1 MLMRKIL
8 TTILFLFIV
17 LKTFSQ
23 SKLRD
28 SIYIETQI
36 FTLVYSEKLEQP
48 KWIEYVVECPNGNAS
63 RKGMDFYTND
73 SIKTSDNQDY
83 VNNIWD
89 KGHMAPAADFNCT
102 KEMLKMT
109 FSYLNCVLQNQD
121 LNRTTWRLL
130 EEHERTLAL
139 KYDVTVEIRCVFSK
153 KSVVLPSGATI
164 PDGFYKIINYDGKKE
179 TYYFKNEKPLTTDY
193 KKFLITQ

>member
-1 MLMRKIL
+1 MKRIL
-8 TTILFLFIV
+8 LSTLFLLI
-17 LKTFSQ
+17 TIISFSQ
-23 SKLRD
+23 NKLRD
-28 SIYIETQI
+28 SIYVETEI

-48 KWIEYVVECPNGNAS
+48 KWIKYKVECPNGKTS

-83 VNNIWD
+83 INNVWD

-130 EEHERTLAL
+130 EEYERLLAL
-139 KYDVTVEIRCVFSK
+139 NYEVSVEIRCVFSK
-153 KSVVLPSGATI
+153 KSIVLTSGATI
-164 PDGFYKIINYDGKKE
+164 PDGFYKIISYNGKKE
-179 TYYFKNEKPLTTDY
+179 TYYFKNEKPSTTDF

>member
-8 TTILFLFIV
+8 TTTLFLFIV

-121 LNRTTWRLL
+121 LKNFHKTFTKLL
-130 EEHERTLAL
+130 HIIW
-139 KYDVTVEIRCVFSK
+139 KYLIYFFVT
-153 KSVVLPSGATI
+153 
-164 PDGFYKIINYDGKKE
+164 Y
-179 TYYFKNEKPLTTDY
+179 
-193 KKFLITQ
+193 

>member
-1 MLMRKIL
+1 MKR
-8 TTILFLFIV
+8 ILFSTLFLLI
-17 LKTFSQ
+17 TISSFSQ
-23 SKLRD
+23 NKLRD
-28 SIYIETQI
+28 SIYVETEI

-48 KWIEYVVECPNGNAS
+48 KWIKYDVECPKGGAS

-83 VNNIWD
+83 INNIWD

-130 EEHERTLAL
+130 EEYERLLAL
-139 KYDVTVEIRCVFSK
+139 NYEVSVEIRCVFSK
-153 KSVVLPSGATI
+153 KSTVLTSGATI
-164 PDGFYKIINYDGKKE
+164 PDGFYKIISYNGKKE
-179 TYYFKNEKPLTTDY
+179 TYYFKNEKPSTTDF